1 VTVTAAQLA
10 HLAELAAFAS
20 NYFANDPG
28 LARIFG
34 HTALLADSL
43 SADLQREESD
53 ARIGALMSPR
63 ERVGGPLLESY

>member
-34 HTALLADSL
+34 HTAMIAETL
-43 SADLQREESD
+43 STDLQREQSD
-53 ARIGALMSPR
+53 ARNGALQSAP
-63 ERVGGPLLESY
+63 